1 MKTLHIGCLSLM
13 VVFSLTL
20 YSQQNFEDAYRKS
33 YVHEKSGQYK
43 EAIEDLRV
51 VNDLKSYEWNL
62 RVGYLCY
69 LNKQYVESENYYTKA
84 IEIMPYSI
92 EAKLGVIL
100 PMTQL
105 NKWSGIKSQY
115 EAILKID
122 SQNSTANYGIGYIYY
137 NEKDYTKA
145 LSYFEKVVNLYP
157 FTYYALLMDA
167 WCNLNLG
174 KYTQAKILFNKVLL
188 VSPGDASAKDG
199 LSKIK

>member
-92 EAKLGVIL
+92 DAKLGVIL
-100 PMTQL
+100 P
-105 NKWSGIKSQY
+105 
-115 EAILKID
+115 
-122 SQNSTANYGIGYIYY
+122 
-137 NEKDYTKA
+137 
-145 LSYFEKVVNLYP
+145 SYFEKVVNLYP